1 MSDPFEMRV
10 SGQSKAPQVAGAI
23 AKSLRLGRVVELQ
36 AIGVPAVYL
45 AVKAIIIARSY
56 LEADGLE
63 PAAMPFFSLLD
74 VEGKERTAV
83 KLRVESHA
91 RE

>member
-1 MSDPFEMRV
+1 MSDPFQMRV

-45 AVKAIIIARSY
+45 SVKAIIIARSY
-56 LEADGLE
+56 LEADRLE
-63 PAAMPFFSLLD
+63 PVVTPLFSLLD
-74 VEGKERTAV
+74 VEGNERTAL
-83 KLRVESHA
+83 KLRIESHP